1 MNQSNESKN
10 VCVIGM
16 GNMGSTLAK
25 ALLVKGHNV
34 TVWNRT
40 VSKCESLGE
49 AGATIAASAAVAT
62 ASTETTVV
70 CVSDHAASA
79 SVLQTDEVAVA
90 LRGKILV
97 QLSTVTADESRD
109 MGRWAEANGIAYLDG
124 SILGYP
130 QNVLSNDCT
139 IIYSGP
145 KSVFDA
151 GEGMLSAMGGK
162 PKLVGEAVGGAP
174 TFDKTLYAN
183 HYGSMLAFFHGAAIC
198 HAAGFPLETYVEQV
212 VAGGAGYKPRF
223 GELLVNRSYDAAG
236 AAMNIDAAAYDH
248 VVRLT
253 DELGLDATFSTAV
266 ATLFERAMA
275 DGLGEQGFAAMFKV
289 LIKESA

>member
-1 MNQSNESKN
+1 MTLSNEDKN

-16 GNMGSTLAK
+16 GNMGSTLAE
-25 ALLVKGHNV
+25 ALLAKGHNV

-40 VSKCESLGE
+40 ASKCGALGE
-49 AGATIAASAAVAT
+49 AGATVAASAAEAVAS
-62 ASTETTVV
+62 ADTTVV

-79 SVLQTDEVAVA
+79 SVLQTDEVTVA
-90 LRGKILV
+90 LRGKVLV
-97 QLSTVTADESRD
+97 QLSTVTAEESRD
-109 MGRWAEANGIAYLDG
+109 MGRWAEQNGIAYLDG

-130 QNVLSNDCT
+130 QGILSNDCT

-145 KSVFDA
+145 RSVFDA
-151 GEGMLSAMGGK
+151 NEGMLSAMGGK

-198 HAAGFPLETYVEQV
+198 HAAGFPLETYVAQV
-212 VAGGAGYKPRF
+212 VAGGAGHKPHF
-223 GELLVNRSYDAAG
+223 GELLINRSYDAAG

-253 DELGLDATFSTAV
+253 DEFGLDATFSTAV
-266 ATLFERAMA
+266 ATLFERAKA

-289 LIKESA
+289 LINESA

>member
-1 MNQSNESKN
+1 MTPSNEDKN

-16 GNMGSTLAK
+16 GNMGSTLAE
-25 ALLVKGHNV
+25 ALLAKGHNV

-40 VSKCESLGE
+40 ASKFGALGE
-49 AGATIAASAAVAT
+49 AGATVAASAAEAVAS
-62 ASTETTVV
+62 AETTVV
-70 CVSDHAASA
+70 CVSDHAASV
-79 SVLQTDEVAVA
+79 SVPQTDEVAVA

-97 QLSTVTADESRD
+97 QLSTVTAEESRD
-109 MGRWAEANGIAYLDG
+109 MDRWPEQNGIAYLDG

-151 GEGMLSAMGGK
+151 VEGMLSAMGGK

-198 HAAGFPLETYVEQV
+198 HAAGFPLETYVAQV
-212 VAGGAGYKPRF
+212 VDSGAGNKPHF
-223 GELLVNRSYDAAG
+223 GELLINRSYDAAG

-266 ATLFERAMA
+266 SGLFERAMA
-275 DGLGEQGFAAMFKV
+275 DGLGDQGLAAMFKV
-289 LIKESA
+289 LINESA